1 MKKWTR
7 FLAAFLSLLMLLSLA
22 ACGASADGVVKNLL
36 GGKSADAIRQ
46 KDYKTT
52 AEFYH
57 AVEMRRMQ
65 ELLGLLTG
73 TTNLETVTSD
83 TVFFQNELKVQLN
96 QNVLDPSLLQLLTSS
111 IGMDVS
117 WAKSAAVTF
126 TSGKQNNLSVLNA
139 ALLLNGKN
147 IISANTVMDNA
158 SSTVY
163 VAIPEI
169 NEQYFSVNLS
179 DVMRRNLGVRLNAS
193 QLGQL
198 VTGSWIDSAK
208 LTALVEKY
216 YGIALENINNVQLSE
231 GSVSAN
237 GVSCSCTVAT
247 VTLTGRDYLNVA
259 RACLEAARND
269 DDLKQIAFD
278 LANLTGEY
286 NDSALRFYSTYDSW
300 IQDVLDDLNDA
311 NPDYFDPAR
320 MTVYIDAKGEILG
333 RSLEIQSGRS
343 TTQIYYRTARDG
355 SKFGLEA
362 EYSTSYSGQDYYDS
376 TTYSSHSSIKLTGSG
391 SYSSSGKLS
400 GEFQLGFSREYQ
412 HGTEG
417 DRYALQIGT
426 VKADGTITRDG
437 FIGELVLTPS
447 DELIN
452 QALNELRGAPESVTN
467 LVRSL
472 TLAIVNKSSGDK
484 TSLSFNLRT
493 NGKDL
498 LVVSFSQTPTKAVK
512 FEIPANS
519 TDLNSWG
526 RSLGIA
532 SISTVLSNLEA
543 AGVPKSLTN
552 EVTNGL
558 IR

>member
-96 QNVLDPSLLQLLTSS
+96 QNVLDPSLLQLLTSE

-163 VAIPEI
+163 VAIPEV

-208 LTALVEKY
+208 LNMRLFESKDPKTVRATALGV
-216 YGIALENINNVQLSE
+216 GHARFLLSGRVAL
-231 GSVSAN
+231 
-237 GVSCSCTVAT
+237 CTVTEALCQKYG
-247 VTLTGRDYLNVA
+247 LTDEN
-259 RACLEAARND
+259 
-269 DDLKQIAFD
+269 F
-278 LANLTGEY
+278 GELP
-286 NDSALRFYSTYDSW
+286 SALREIRGVELSVLLRQDPENLRKYRLSTRSKEWFDCAEFCRRFEGGGHLRSAGGGVYADS
-300 IQDVLDDLNDA
+300 
-311 NPDYFDPAR
+311 PA
-320 MTVYIDAKGEILG
+320 
-333 RSLEIQSGRS
+333 
-343 TTQIYYRTARDG
+343 
-355 SKFGLEA
+355 EA
-362 EYSTSYSGQDYYDS
+362 EAQ
-376 TTYSSHSSIKLTGSG
+376 IKREIR
-391 SYSSSGKLS
+391 KLW
-400 GEFQLGFSREYQ
+400 
-412 HGTEG
+412 
-417 DRYALQIGT
+417 
-426 VKADGTITRDG
+426 K
-437 FIGELVLTPS
+437 
-447 DELIN
+447 N
-452 QALNELRGAPESVTN
+452 
-467 LVRSL
+467 
-472 TLAIVNKSSGDK
+472 
-484 TSLSFNLRT
+484 
-493 NGKDL
+493 
-498 LVVSFSQTPTKAVK
+498 
-512 FEIPANS
+512 
-519 TDLNSWG
+519 
-526 RSLGIA
+526 
-532 SISTVLSNLEA
+532 
-543 AGVPKSLTN
+543 
-552 EVTNGL
+552 
-558 IR
+558 